1 MPYPCDL
8 GVAEGVRHGQVKHK
22 HRLNRQYLLAIR
34 RLVDLLIYKTN
45 HIDRPD
51 DDKDLNLLSIRE
63 RFGMID
69 AECQSCL
76 EELNKNHQLTS
87 SHMVT
92 KFIEKLQGLEQK
104 ECENTISRLV
114 NQPEV

>member
-1 MPYPCDL
+1 M
-8 GVAEGVRHGQVKHK
+8 AEGVRHGQVKHK

-51 DDKDLNLLSIRE
+51 SDTELNLISIRE
-63 RFGMID
+63 HFCMID

-76 EELNKNHQLTS
+76 DELNKNHQLTS

-104 ECENTISRLV
+104 ESENAISELGKPPTV
-114 NQPEV
+114 